1 MCSEVPL
8 TAFWSKNPLLFC
20 CCSGY
25 VFVVFVLLR
34 FCSVLLV
41 ESVFTSC
48 DLHPEIMKSFL
59 QTEILFFPWIFFKD
73 AELREVM
80 GVYHPA
86 TFSPMLDSRVLPM
99 QRPVS
104 GPCVG
109 WATLPRLSY
118 LCQNFTPHPYILQPI
133 TCGVNPETPTCWAVL
148 PHLSIFHLFYFPHCV
163 WGEGP

>member
-1 MCSEVPL
+1 MSSIISVNRILQGLFVLGLLSWLIYVFFLDFIVFCTCQFNFSL
-8 TAFWSKNPLLFC
+8 PLLFLWN
-20 CCSGY
+20 SVNATLEGKLLPLIGY
-25 VFVVFVLLR
+25 L
-34 FCSVLLV
+34 
-41 ESVFTSC
+41 
-48 DLHPEIMKSFL
+48 I
-59 QTEILFFPWIFFKD
+59 
-73 AELREVM
+73 A
-80 GVYHPA
+80 VYHPA

-109 WATLPRLSY
+109 WATLPQLSY